1 MNGYLL
7 DTNAA
12 SALWDARHQDHEK
25 IRSFLQELSA
35 SLVWISVITLAEVE
49 YGLKTVSR
57 FQESRQQDVR
67 DQMAGFVYVLDIDK
81 HTIHPCSDLR
91 AALFKIYAPRNRK
104 GRLTKKWVEDLC
116 ERTSG
121 KELGIQEND
130 IWLAAQAI
138 QYNLIFVSDDH
149 MLRLIEVSKS
159 FDDPLQIV
167 KWR

>member
-7 DTNAA
+7 DTNVA
-12 SALWDARHQDHEK
+12 SALWDARHPDHEK
-25 IRSFLQELSA
+25 GRSFLQEHSA
-35 SLVWISVITLAEVE
+35 SPVWISVISLAEVE

-57 FQESRQQDVR
+57 FQEERQKDVR
-67 DQMAGFVYVLDIDK
+67 DQMAGFLYVRAIDK
-81 HTIHPCSDLR
+81 HTIHPYSDLR
-91 AALFKIYAPRNRK
+91 AALFKTYAPRNRK

-121 KELGIQEND
+121 KELGAQEND

-138 QYNLIFVSDDH
+138 QYNLILVSDDRMFH
-149 MLRLIEVSKS
+149 IMEVSRS
-159 FDDPLQIV
+159 FDDPPQMV